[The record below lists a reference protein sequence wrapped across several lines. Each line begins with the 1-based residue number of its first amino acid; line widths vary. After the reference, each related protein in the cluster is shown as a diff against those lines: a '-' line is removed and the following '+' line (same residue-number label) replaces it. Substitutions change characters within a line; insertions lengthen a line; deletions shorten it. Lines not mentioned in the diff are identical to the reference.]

1 MDVRLDHEAAPATD
15 FRSPAARVAGA
26 ALEAATV
33 EAIERLLVGGIGI
46 TALAVAEEVDAVDL
60 TLAQWR
66 ALVIAAEEDGVRVG
80 ELANRLGVKVPSA
93 SRLVRRLER
102 RGLVTAVRDEDDR
115 RATIVR
121 PSPTGRRIRNSVIS
135 RRRRLIATA
144 AASALPGVDTET
156 VATIDRIAD
165 ALARYA

>member
-1 MDVRLDHEAAPATD
+1 MDVRLDLEAGQATD
-15 FRSPAARVAGA
+15 PRSDAGRFGGP
-26 ALEAATV
+26 ALENATV
-33 EAIERLLVGGIGI
+33 EALERLLVGGIGL
-46 TALAVAEEVDAVDL
+46 TALAVAEEAEAVDL

-66 ALVIAAEEDGVRVG
+66 ALVIAAETDGVRVG
-80 ELANRLGVKVPSA
+80 ELAYRLGVKVPSA

-121 PSPTGRRIRNSVIS
+121 PSPTGRTIRDSVVS

-144 AASALPGVDTET
+144 AASALPSVDQQT
-156 VATIDRIAD
+156 VATIERIAD

>member
-1 MDVRLDHEAAPATD
+1 MGVRLDREAGPATD
-15 FRSPAARVAGA
+15 PRSAAARVDRAV
-26 ALEAATV
+26 LEAATV
-33 EAIERLLVGGIGI
+33 QAIERLLVNGIGI
-46 TALAVAEEVDAVDL
+46 TALAVAEEADAVDL

-66 ALVIAAEEDGVRVG
+66 ALVIAAEADGVRVG
-80 ELANRLGVKVPSA
+80 ELAYRLGVKVPSA

-102 RGLVTAVRDEDDR
+102 RGLVTAVRDESDR

-121 PSPTGRRIRNSVIS
+121 PSPTGRRIRDSVIA
-135 RRRRLIATA
+135 RRRHLVATA
-144 AASALPGVDTET
+144 TSSALSGVDAQT

>member
-1 MDVRLDHEAAPATD
+1 MDVRLDRGATPATGL
-15 FRSPAARVAGA
+15 RSTAARVGGP
-26 ALEAATV
+26 ALETATV

-46 TALAVAEEVDAVDL
+46 TALAIAEETDAVDL
-60 TLAQWR
+60 TLPQWR
-66 ALVIAAEEDGVRVG
+66 ALVIAAEADGVRVG
-80 ELANRLGVKVPSA
+80 ELAYRLGVKVPSA

-121 PSPTGRRIRNSVIS
+121 PSPTGRRIRDSVIS

-144 AASALPGVDTET
+144 AASAIPGVDAET
-156 VATIDRIAD
+156 IAIVDRIAD

>member
-1 MDVRLDHEAAPATD
+1 MDVRLDREAGQATDPPSAAP
-15 FRSPAARVAGA
+15 RVGRPT
-26 ALEAATV
+26 LEAATV
-33 EAIERLLVGGIGI
+33 ESIERLLVGGIGI
-46 TALAVAEEVDAVDL
+46 TALAVAEEADAVDL

-66 ALVIAAEEDGVRVG
+66 ALVIAAEADGVRVG
-80 ELANRLGVKVPSA
+80 ELAYRLGVRVPSA

-121 PSPTGRRIRNSVIS
+121 PSPTGRRIRDSVIA

-144 AASALPGVDTET
+144 AASALAGVDAQT